1 MRSAALL
8 AVDVTRCMRQC
19 YVGAEQLSKEGCM
32 HFGMCMATSSESR
45 KRAEQRGLAIVL
57 TRG

>member
-1 MRSAALL
+1 
-8 AVDVTRCMRQC
+8 
-19 YVGAEQLSKEGCM
+19 M